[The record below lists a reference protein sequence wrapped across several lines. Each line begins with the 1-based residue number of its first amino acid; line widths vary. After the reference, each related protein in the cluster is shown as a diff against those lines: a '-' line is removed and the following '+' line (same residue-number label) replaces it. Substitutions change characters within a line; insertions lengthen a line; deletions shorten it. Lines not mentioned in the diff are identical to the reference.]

1 MEQENCYFL
10 MVPFILDIL
19 NMIYL
24 MVKDNQISQMVD
36 NIRVNG
42 KMVQSMGKEYFNGQM
57 EENMMAIML
66 MMKERDMEFYNGL
79 VDKNIWDFGRKVY
92 FMGMVK

>member
-1 MEQENCYFL
+1 
-10 MVPFILDIL
+10 
-19 NMIYL
+19 
-24 MVKDNQISQMVD
+24 MVD

>member
-1 MEQENCYFL
+1 
-10 MVPFILDIL
+10 
-19 NMIYL
+19 
-24 MVKDNQISQMVD
+24 MVD

-57 EENMMAIML
+57 EGNMMVIML

-79 VDKNIWDFGRKVY
+79 VDKNIWDFGRKVC
-92 FMGMVK
+92 FMEMVKLLNLMDLQCVESGLMEKKLPTN